1 MSRMRT
7 LWSASAAAG
16 LCFLGLAGCQHAQE
30 DHAQYAAAHWF
41 HVVTTE
47 PTAKGTYEMMCNAY
61 RQGVPIETF
70 AGAVARNAYLKD
82 ATGLQILESEGVPT
96 GADLPARAVRGVLWT
111 NTGSYDVQIY
121 EGIEDQQTCITGL
134 SIGGTPMLPSPAE
147 APAGS
152 APPSAEPAGVSA
164 R

>member
-1 MSRMRT
+1 MRP
-7 LWSASAAAG
+7 LWCLAVGFS
-16 LCFLGLAGCQHAQE
+16 FLAIAGCQHTYE
-30 DHAQYAAAHWF
+30 DHAQSAAAHWF

-82 ATGLQILESEGVPT
+82 ATRLDILESEGVPIGT
-96 GADLPARAVRGVLWT
+96 DFPARAVRGVLWT
-111 NTGSYDVQIY
+111 NKGSYDVEIY
-121 EGIEDQQTCITGL
+121 EGIEDGQMCVTGL
-134 SIGGTPMLPSPAE
+134 SIGGAAILPPPAE
-147 APAGS
+147 GPPGPAPTS
-152 APPSAEPAGVSA
+152 VEPAGVSA